1 MVPDQTAVAGDG
13 LYAPLEPFR
22 RAHLDVDGGH
32 RIYFEES
39 GNPNGF
45 PVLFVHG
52 GPGSQTR
59 AAHRRFFDPDFY
71 RIILFDQRG
80 CGQSTPAGSLVVN
93 TTVHLV
99 ADMEALRRHL
109 GLVTW
114 LLFGGSWGSTLI
126 LAYALAHR
134 DAVTGMI
141 LRGVF
146 LGSRAEVD
154 WFLRGVR
161 QFVPEAWAEFSRDT
175 GDDIL
180 GYYRTALDDSRTDEV
195 ARAARRWSDYETRLM
210 EPAKASAPASTS
222 SAPDAIGGLRI
233 QMHYMANHFFLRPDE
248 LLDNLR
254 QLGRLPVTIVQ
265 GRLDMVCPPTT
276 AYEVARRIDGAQLRM
291 VANGGHS
298 ALQAEIATELCA
310 ATREMKSLLGG

>member
-1 MVPDQTAVAGDG
+1 MVPDQTPVVADG

-32 RIYFEES
+32 QFYFEES

-71 RIILFDQRG
+71 RIVLFDQRG
-80 CGQSTPAGSLVVN
+80 CGQSTPVGSLVVN
-93 TTVHLV
+93 TTAHLV
-99 ADMEALRRHL
+99 ADMDALRRHL
-109 GLVTW
+109 EFDTW

-134 DAVTGMI
+134 DAVAGMI

-146 LGSRAEVD
+146 LGSREEVD

-161 QFVPEAWAEFSRDT
+161 QFAPEAWAEFSRDA
-175 GDDIL
+175 GDNIL
-180 GYYRTALDDSRTDEV
+180 EHYRIALDDTRKEEV

-210 EPAKASAPASTS
+210 EPGKAAAPAGAS
-222 SAPDAIGGLRI
+222 SSLEGIGGLRI

-248 LLDNLR
+248 LLDNLW
-254 QLGRLPVTIVQ
+254 QLKKLPTAIVQ

-276 AYEVARRIDGAQLRM
+276 AFEVARRIEGAQLHM

-298 ALQAEIATELCA
+298 ALQAEIAAELCA
-310 ATREMKSLLGG
+310 ATREMKNLLAR

>member
-13 LYAPLEPFR
+13 LYPPLEPFR
-22 RAHLDVDGGH
+22 KAHLDVDGGH

-93 TTVHLV
+93 TTAHLV

-109 GLVTW
+109 GLNTW

-126 LAYALAHR
+126 LAYALVHR
-134 DAVTGMI
+134 DAVSGMI

-146 LGSRAEVD
+146 LGSRAEVE

-161 QFVPEAWAEFSRDT
+161 QFVPEAWADFSRGA
-175 GDDIL
+175 GDDIFE
-180 GYYRTALDDSRTDEV
+180 YYRTALDDSRPEEV
-195 ARAARRWSDYETRLM
+195 ARAARRWSDYENRLM
-210 EPAKASAPASTS
+210 EPAKAAAPAGATS
-222 SAPDAIGGLRI
+222 GQEAIGGLRI
-233 QMHYMANHFFLRPDE
+233 QMHYMANHFFLRPGE
-248 LLDNLR
+248 LLDNLWR
-254 QLGRLPVTIVQ
+254 LRKLPVTIVQ

-276 AYEVARRIDGAQLRM
+276 AYEVAQCIDGAQLRV

-298 ALQAEIATELCA
+298 ALQREIAMELCA
-310 ATREMKSLLGG
+310 ASREMKSLLGG

>member
-1 MVPDQTAVAGDG
+1 MVPDQTPVAGDG
-13 LYAPLEPFR
+13 LYPPLEPFR
-22 RAHLDVDGGH
+22 KAHLDVDGGH

-52 GPGSQTR
+52 GPGSHTR
-59 AAHRRFFDPDFY
+59 IAHRRFFDPGFY

-80 CGQSTPAGSLVVN
+80 CGQSAPAGSLLVN
-93 TTVHLV
+93 TTAHLV
-99 ADMEALRRHL
+99 ADMDTLRRHL
-109 GLVTW
+109 GLAGW

-134 DAVTGMI
+134 DAVAGMI

-146 LGSRAEVD
+146 LGSHAEVD
-154 WFLRGVR
+154 WFLRGAR
-161 QFVPEAWAEFSRDT
+161 HFVPEAWADFSRDT
-175 GDDIL
+175 GGDIFE
-180 GYYRTALDDSRTDEV
+180 YYRTALDDPRPDEV

-210 EPAKASAPASTS
+210 EPAKGPASATATPGQEGVS
-222 SAPDAIGGLRI
+222 GLRI

-248 LLDNLR
+248 LLDNLWR
-254 QLGRLPVTIVQ
+254 LRNLPVTIVQ

-276 AYEVARRIDGAQLRM
+276 AFDVAQRIDGAQLRI

-298 ALQAEIATELCA
+298 ALQREIATELCA
-310 ATREMKSLLGG
+310 ASRDMKNLLGE

>member
-13 LYAPLEPFR
+13 LYPPLEPFCK
-22 RAHLDVDGGH
+22 AHLDVDGGH

-93 TTVHLV
+93 TTAHLV

-109 GLVTW
+109 GLNTW

-126 LAYALAHR
+126 LAYALVHR
-134 DAVTGMI
+134 DAVAGMI

-146 LGSRAEVD
+146 LGSQAEVD

-161 QFVPEAWAEFSRDT
+161 QFVPDAWADFSRDI
-175 GDDIL
+175 GDDIFE
-180 GYYRTALDDSRTDEV
+180 YYRTALDDPRAEEV

-210 EPAKASAPASTS
+210 EPAKAAAPASAT
-222 SAPDAIGGLRI
+222 PGGEGVGGLRI
-233 QMHYMANHFFLRPDE
+233 QMHYMANHFFLRPGE
-248 LLDNLR
+248 LLDNLWR
-254 QLGRLPVTIVQ
+254 LRGLPVTIVQ

-276 AYEVARRIDGAQLRM
+276 AYDVSQRIDGAQLRM

-298 ALQAEIATELCA
+298 ALQREIATELCA
-310 ATREMKSLLGG
+310 ATREMKTRLGG

>member
-1 MVPDQTAVAGDG
+1 MVPDQTAAAGDG
-13 LYAPLEPFR
+13 LYPPLEPFR
-22 RAHLDVDGGH
+22 RAHLHVDGGH

-39 GNPNGF
+39 GSPNGF

-59 AAHRRFFDPDFY
+59 TAHRRFFDPDFY

-93 TTVHLV
+93 TTAHLV
-99 ADMEALRRHL
+99 ADMDALRRHL
-109 GLVTW
+109 GLNTW

-134 DAVTGMI
+134 DTVAGMI

-175 GDDIL
+175 GDDIFE
-180 GYYRTALDDSRTDEV
+180 YYRAALDDPRAEKVIS
-195 ARAARRWSDYETRLM
+195 AARRWSEYENRLM
-210 EPAKASAPASTS
+210 EPAKASA
-222 SAPDAIGGLRI
+222 SAAPGQESVGGLRI
-233 QMHYMANHFFLRPDE
+233 QTHYMANHFFLRPGE
-248 LLDNLR
+248 LLENLWR
-254 QLGRLPVTIVQ
+254 LRNLPVTIVQ

-276 AYEVARRIDGAQLRM
+276 AYDVAQRIDGAQLRM

-298 ALQAEIATELCA
+298 ALQAEIAAELCA
-310 ATREMKSLLGG
+310 ATREMKIRLGG

>member
-1 MVPDQTAVAGDG
+1 
-13 LYAPLEPFR
+13 
-22 RAHLDVDGGH
+22 
-32 RIYFEES
+32 
-39 GNPNGF
+39 
-45 PVLFVHG
+45 
-52 GPGSQTR
+52 TR

-71 RIILFDQRG
+71 RIVLFDQRG

-93 TTVHLV
+93 TTAHLV
-99 ADMEALRRHL
+99 ADMDALRRHL
-109 GLVTW
+109 GCNTW

-134 DAVTGMI
+134 DAVAGMI

-161 QFVPEAWAEFSRDT
+161 HFVPEAWADFSRAT
-175 GDDIL
+175 GDDIFE
-180 GYYRTALDDSRTDEV
+180 YYRTALDDSSAEEV

-210 EPAKASAPASTS
+210 EPAKAAVPASAS
-222 SAPDAIGGLRI
+222 SAPEGVGGLRI
-233 QMHYMANHFFLRPDE
+233 QMHYMTNQFFLRPGE
-248 LLDNLR
+248 LLDNLWR
-254 QLGRLPVTIVQ
+254 LGKLPVKIVQ

-276 AYEVARRIDGAQLRM
+276 AYEVAQRIDGAQLRM

-298 ALQAEIATELCA
+298 ALQMEIATELCA

>member
-1 MVPDQTAVAGDG
+1 MVPDQTPVASDG
-13 LYAPLEPFR
+13 LYPPLEPFR
-22 RAHLDVDGGH
+22 KAHLDADGGH
-32 RIYFEES
+32 QIYFEES
-39 GNPNGF
+39 GNPSGF

-93 TTVHLV
+93 TTAHLV

-109 GLVTW
+109 GLNTW

-134 DAVTGMI
+134 DAVAGMI

-146 LGSRAEVD
+146 LGSRAEVE
-154 WFLRGVR
+154 WFMRGVR
-161 QFVPEAWAEFSRDT
+161 QFVPEAWADFSRDT
-175 GDDIL
+175 GDDIFE
-180 GYYRTALDDSRTDEV
+180 YYRTALDDPRAEEV
-195 ARAARRWSDYETRLM
+195 GRAARRWSDYENRLM
-210 EPAKASAPASTS
+210 EPAKAAAPAGATS
-222 SAPDAIGGLRI
+222 SQEGVHGLRI
-233 QMHYMANHFFLRPDE
+233 QMHYMANHFFLRPGE
-248 LLDNLR
+248 LLDNLW
-254 QLGRLPVTIVQ
+254 QLRKVPVTIVQ

-276 AYEVARRIDGAQLRM
+276 AYDVAQRIDGTQLRM

-298 ALQAEIATELCA
+298 ALQTEIAAELCT